1 MRFFPILSHFVGNL
15 ATYPLSSAVNC
26 NEIMNRIIDLSRK
39 KVYNTKKGD
48 LLMNETFNVENPIKK
63 NIDFAFKNLIFYV
76 TASTQL
82 DIYKEQKK
90 NFEKVLAEINTI
102 LATYVNTE
110 SLVSIDEEK
119 LQSIKFDLID
129 LDTETKSLKSYFAE
143 WSLLWLEAI
152 ISLRMAEIK
161 VGGVNNGR

>member
-1 MRFFPILSHFVGNL
+1 
-15 ATYPLSSAVNC
+15 
-26 NEIMNRIIDLSRK
+26 
-39 KVYNTKKGD
+39 
-48 LLMNETFNVENPIKK
+48 MNETFDVGNPTKE

-90 NFEKVLAEINTI
+90 NFEKVLVEINTI
-102 LATYVNTE
+102 LATYVNKE
-110 SLVSIDEEK
+110 SLVSIDGEK
-119 LQSIKFDLID
+119 LQNIKFDLID

-152 ISLRMAEIK
+152 ISLRMSEIK